1 MTVQTQIPR
10 ELTAQDRCDVCNAA
24 AKVIASFLH
33 GELMFCGHHAKNK
46 KDSLTDKA
54 ISLLDPDN
62 FLGETIEI
70 SNQY

>member
-1 MTVQTQIPR
+1 MTVQTQTPR
-10 ELTAQDRCDVCNAA
+10 ELTAQDRCDVCSAA
-24 AKVIASFLH
+24 AKVIANFLH
-33 GELMFCGHHAKNK
+33 GELMFCGHHAKDK
-46 KDSLTDKA
+46 KDSLTAKA

>member
-1 MTVQTQIPR
+1 MTVQTQAPR
-10 ELTAQDRCDVCNAA
+10 ELTAQDRCDVCSAA

-33 GELMFCGHHAKNK
+33 GELMFCGHHAKDK
-46 KDSLTDKA
+46 KDSLIAKA